1 MVRRAERNLVTW
13 HRASRQPAQL
23 DRLVAAVAVS
33 LELHSVPVQS
43 IPARWNLHTS
53 AVVHVARKF
62 GARQWRCFILPGRT
76 EPQRLEPQEMMPG
89 APLGIILQDDEEDD
103 QDRAGK
109 HAYGGK
115 VLPKCL

>member
-1 MVRRAERNLVTW
+1 MHPVSRIGTANIIAARRLIVPPENVMVRRAERNSVTW

-76 EPQRLEPQEMMPG
+76 EPQRLEHG
-89 APLGIILQDDEEDD
+89 
-103 QDRAGK
+103 RK
-109 HAYGGK
+109 
-115 VLPKCL
+115 